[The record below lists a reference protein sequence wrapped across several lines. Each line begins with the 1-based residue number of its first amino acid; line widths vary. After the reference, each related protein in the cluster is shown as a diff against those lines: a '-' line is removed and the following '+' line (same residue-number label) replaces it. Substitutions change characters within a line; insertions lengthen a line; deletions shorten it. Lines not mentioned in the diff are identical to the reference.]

1 MECLLEAVSETLQ
14 YIGVSVRNPYGLRID
29 RGRTY
34 AVVGENGCGKTV
46 LANILAR
53 GWNIGRNRILGDKQS
68 LRVKVVEFSDVH
80 SLSGS
85 RDSYYQQRFEA
96 TMNDEVPTVDQL
108 VEGRIPDELWNDLC
122 DRLSLREIRRKRINY
137 LSSGELRKFLV
148 VNMMAGRP
156 DLLILDNP
164 YIGLDAPSRAVL
176 DSLLG
181 ALAKE
186 GMAVML
192 LLCNPKDIPAFTDYV
207 VPMRKLEL
215 MPVQDVAVLGVEEV
229 RRQAEELFP
238 QRRVGDLPVT
248 ADKKEFETAF
258 DLRDCTVRY
267 EATVILR
274 HVDWK
279 VAKGECWALL
289 GPNGSGKSTLLSMV
303 CADNPQSYSNDIRIF
318 DRKRGTGESIWDIKR
333 HIGYI
338 SPEMHLYFREAS
350 DTLSV
355 VVSGLHDYAGL
366 YRKPGAED
374 CERARR
380 WMEAFGIAELADC
393 RFPALSSGEQRLVLL
408 VRTLIKSP
416 SLLILDE
423 PLHGLDMS
431 RKLQVQE
438 AIERM
443 VEESGA
449 TLVYVTHYMEEI
461 PRCVSHIKRLE
472 KIYNDN

>member
-1 MECLLEAVSETLQ
+1 MNSGTAFANDCRCAK
-14 YIGVSVRNPYGLRID
+14 
-29 RGRTY
+29 Y
-34 AVVGENGCGKTV
+34 AK
-46 LANILAR
+46 
-53 GWNIGRNRILGDKQS
+53 
-68 LRVKVVEFSDVH
+68 
-80 SLSGS
+80 
-85 RDSYYQQRFEA
+85 
-96 TMNDEVPTVDQL
+96 
-108 VEGRIPDELWNDLC
+108 
-122 DRLSLREIRRKRINY
+122 KRINY

-148 VNMMAGRP
+148 VNMMADRP

-207 VPMRKLEL
+207 VPMRQLEL
-215 MPVQDVAVLGVEEV
+215 LPLLDVAALGMDEV
-229 RRQAEELFP
+229 RRQAERLFP
-238 QRRVGDLPVT
+238 SRKVGDLPIT
-248 ADKKEFETAF
+248 ADEKTFETAF

-267 EATVILR
+267 GATVILR

-318 DRKRGTGESIWDIKR
+318 DRKRGTGECIWDIKR

-355 VVSGLHDYAGL
+355 VASGLHDYSGL
-366 YRKPGAED
+366 YRKPSADD
-374 CERARR
+374 CARARQ
-380 WMEAFGIAELADC
+380 WMEAFGIDELAVR
-393 RFPALSSGEQRLVLL
+393 RFPTLSSGEQRLVLL

-416 SLLILDE
+416 ALLILDE

-431 RKLQVQE
+431 RKQQVQE

-443 VEESGA
+443 VEASGA
-449 TLVYVTHYMEEI
+449 TLVYVTHYTEEI
-461 PRCVSHIKRLE
+461 PRCVSHVKRLE

>member
-1 MECLLEAVSETLQ
+1 
-14 YIGVSVRNPYGLRID
+14 
-29 RGRTY
+29 
-34 AVVGENGCGKTV
+34 
-46 LANILAR
+46 
-53 GWNIGRNRILGDKQS
+53 
-68 LRVKVVEFSDVH
+68 
-80 SLSGS
+80 
-85 RDSYYQQRFEA
+85 
-96 TMNDEVPTVDQL
+96 MNDDIPTVDQL
-108 VEGRIPDELWNDLC
+108 VKGRIPDELWDSLC
-122 DRLSLREIRRKRINY
+122 ERLSLREIRKKRINY

-148 VNMMAGRP
+148 VNMMADRP

-207 VPMRKLEL
+207 VPMRQLEL
-215 MPVQDVAVLGVEEV
+215 LPLLDVAALGMDEV
-229 RRQAEELFP
+229 RRQAERLFP
-238 QRRVGDLPVT
+238 PRKVGDLPITVDEKT
-248 ADKKEFETAF
+248 FETAF

-267 EATVILR
+267 GATVILR

-355 VVSGLHDYAGL
+355 VASGLHDYSGL
-366 YRKPGAED
+366 YRKPSTDD
-374 CERARR
+374 CARARQ
-380 WMEAFGIAELADC
+380 WMEAFGIDELAAR
-393 RFPALSSGEQRLVLL
+393 RFPTLSSGEQRLVLL

-416 SLLILDE
+416 ALLILDE

-431 RKLQVQE
+431 RKQQVQE

-443 VEESGA
+443 VEASGA
-449 TLVYVTHYMEEI
+449 TLVYVTHYTEEI
-461 PRCVSHIKRLE
+461 PRCVSHVKRLE